1 MKCVFNQGAF
11 SVAKKEKQS
20 SNMIAVN
27 RKATF
32 EYFIED
38 RYEAGLEL
46 QGWEVKSLRAGKC
59 NISEAY
65 VTVKDGEVIMLGSII
80 NPLKTSCAFVVS
92 DPTRTRKLLL
102 SRREIDKLTGC
113 VQRQGYT
120 LIPLKMYWKGSW
132 AKLEIGG
139 ARGKQDHD
147 KRDSI
152 KDKQWARDKERI
164 MKKSFR

>member
-1 MKCVFNQGAF
+1 M
-11 SVAKKEKQS
+11 AKKEKQL
-20 SNMIAVN
+20 SNVIAVN
-27 RKATF
+27 RKANI

-38 RYEAGLEL
+38 RYEAGLSL
-46 QGWEVKSLRAGKC
+46 QGWEVKALRAGKA
-59 NISEAY
+59 NISEGY
-65 VTVKDGEVIMLGSII
+65 VTIKGGEIILLGSII

-102 SRREIDKLTGC
+102 SRKEIDKLTGV

-120 LIPLKMYWKGSW
+120 LIPLKLYWKGSW
-132 AKLEIGG
+132 AKLEVGV

-152 KDKQWARDKERI
+152 KDRQWARDKERI
-164 MKKSFR
+164 MKKSFK

>member
-1 MKCVFNQGAF
+1 M
-11 SVAKKEKQS
+11 AKKEKQL
-20 SNMIAVN
+20 SNVIAVN
-27 RKATF
+27 RKANF

-38 RYEAGLEL
+38 RYETGLSL
-46 QGWEVKSLRAGKC
+46 QGWEVKALRAGKA
-59 NISEAY
+59 NISEGY
-65 VTVKDGEVIMLGSII
+65 VTIKGGEIILLGSII

-102 SRREIDKLTGC
+102 SRKEIDKLTGV

-120 LIPLKMYWKGSW
+120 LIPLKLYWKGSW
-132 AKLEIGG
+132 AKLEVGV

-152 KDKQWARDKERI
+152 KDRQWARDKERI
-164 MKKSFR
+164 MKKSFK

>member
-1 MKCVFNQGAF
+1 MA
-11 SVAKKEKQS
+11 AKKPKHD
-20 SNMIAVN
+20 SNTIAVN
-27 RKATF
+27 RKASF
-32 EYFIED
+32 EYFIEE

-59 NISEAY
+59 NIADAY
-65 VTVKDGEVIMLGSII
+65 VTIKDSEVILLGSLI

-102 SRREIDKLTGC
+102 NKKEIARLIGR
-113 VQRQGYT
+113 VQSLGYT
-120 LIPLKMYWKGSW
+120 LIPLKVYWKGPW
-132 AKLEIGG
+132 AKIEIAL

-152 KDKQWARDKERI
+152 KDQQWARDRERI
-164 MKKSFR
+164 MKKNFRSA

>member
-1 MKCVFNQGAF
+1 M
-11 SVAKKEKQS
+11 AKKEKQL
-20 SNMIAVN
+20 SNVIAVN
-27 RKATF
+27 RKANF

-38 RYEAGLEL
+38 RYEDGLSL
-46 QGWEVKSLRAGKC
+46 QGWEVKALRAGKA
-59 NISEAY
+59 NISEGY
-65 VTVKDGEVIMLGSII
+65 VTIKGGEIILLGSII

-102 SRREIDKLTGC
+102 SRKEIDKLTGV

-120 LIPLKMYWKGSW
+120 LIPLKLYWKGSW
-132 AKLEIGG
+132 AKLEVGV

-152 KDKQWARDKERI
+152 KDRQWARDKERI
-164 MKKSFR
+164 MKKSFK

>member
-1 MKCVFNQGAF
+1 M
-11 SVAKKEKQS
+11 AKKEKQL
-20 SNMIAVN
+20 SNVIAVN
-27 RKATF
+27 RKANF

-38 RYEAGLEL
+38 RYEAGLSL
-46 QGWEVKSLRAGKC
+46 QGWEVKALRAGKA
-59 NISEAY
+59 NISEGY
-65 VTVKDGEVIMLGSII
+65 VTIKGGEIILLGSII

-102 SRREIDKLTGC
+102 SRKEIDKLTGV

-120 LIPLKMYWKGSW
+120 LIPLKLYWKGSW
-132 AKLEIGG
+132 AKLEVGV

-152 KDKQWARDKERI
+152 KDGQWARDKERI
-164 MKKSFR
+164 MKKSFK

>member
-1 MKCVFNQGAF
+1 M
-11 SVAKKEKQS
+11 AKKEKQA
-20 SNMIAVN
+20 NNIIAVN

-32 EYFIED
+32 EYFIEE
-38 RYEAGLEL
+38 RYEAGLSL

-65 VTVKDGEVIMLGSII
+65 VTVKGSII

-102 SRREIDKLTGC
+102 SRREIDKLVGC

-132 AKLEIGG
+132 AKLEIAV

-164 MKKSFR
+164 MKKSFK

>member
-1 MKCVFNQGAF
+1 M
-11 SVAKKEKQS
+11 AKQDAGQAQKV
-20 SNMIAVN
+20 IAVN
-27 RKATF
+27 RRASF
-32 EYFIED
+32 EYFIEE
-38 RYEAGLEL
+38 RLEAGLQL
-46 QGWEVKSLRAGKC
+46 QGWEVKALRAGKA

-65 VTVKDGEVIMLGSII
+65 VTIKDGEVIILGSLI

-102 SRREIDKLTGC
+102 NRKEIDKLVGR

-120 LIPLKMYWKGSW
+120 IIPLRLYWKGSW
-132 AKLEIGG
+132 AKLEI
-139 ARGKQDHD
+139 AVAKGKQEHD

-152 KDKQWARDKERI
+152 KDQQWARDKQRI

>member
-1 MKCVFNQGAF
+1 M
-11 SVAKKEKQS
+11 AKKEKQL
-20 SNMIAVN
+20 SNVIAVN
-27 RKATF
+27 RKANF

-38 RYEAGLEL
+38 RYEAGLSL
-46 QGWEVKSLRAGKC
+46 QGWEVKALRAGKA
-59 NISEAY
+59 NISEGY
-65 VTVKDGEVIMLGSII
+65 VTIKGGEIILLGSII

-102 SRREIDKLTGC
+102 SRKEIDKLTGV

-120 LIPLKMYWKGSW
+120 LIPLKLYWKGSW
-132 AKLEIGG
+132 AKLEVGV

-152 KDKQWARDKERI
+152 KDRQWARDK
-164 MKKSFR
+164 

>member
-1 MKCVFNQGAF
+1 M
-11 SVAKKEKQS
+11 AKKEKQL
-20 SNMIAVN
+20 SNVIAVN
-27 RKATF
+27 RKANF

-38 RYEAGLEL
+38 RYEAGLSL
-46 QGWEVKSLRAGKC
+46 QGWEVKALRAGKA
-59 NISEAY
+59 NISEGY
-65 VTVKDGEVIMLGSII
+65 VTIKGGEIILLGSII

-102 SRREIDKLTGC
+102 SRKEIDKLTGV

-120 LIPLKMYWKGSW
+120 LIPLKLYWKGSW
-132 AKLEIGG
+132 AKLEVGV

-152 KDKQWARDKERI
+152 KDRQWARDKERI
-164 MKKSFR
+164 MKKSFK